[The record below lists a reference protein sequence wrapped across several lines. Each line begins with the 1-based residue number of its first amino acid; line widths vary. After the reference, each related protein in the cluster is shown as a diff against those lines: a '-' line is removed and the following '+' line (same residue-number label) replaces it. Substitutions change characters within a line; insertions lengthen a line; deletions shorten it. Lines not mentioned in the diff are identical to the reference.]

1 MRKLI
6 YLIVIA
12 LSVLACTA
20 PEGIGQQ
27 MDDVESIIEDD
38 PGKAL
43 EMLRAIAPEELG
55 SGRNRARHALLHSMA
70 LDKNYIDL
78 TTDSIIAPAVAYFRR
93 HGSAD
98 ERMKTQYYLGRIH
111 INAGDHD
118 AAMEAYVRAERHVPK
133 CKDNLAI
140 GRLYRAKM
148 QVHKFLFDREGQ
160 LETAELAARHYLAAG
175 DTSRYIGSVSDIAAS
190 LIQLNDFKSVQPYLD
205 IMKDLWHCLDA
216 RQKANYYTFCLY
228 DDNADKESIISEYLN
243 GEIPDRSIKWLTVA
257 DVYCSMG
264 KYDLSLEALDKYKA
278 YNTTL
283 NPSYYTHLAEAQ
295 YYTGQYEKAS
305 VAYMEYIR
313 QTDSTDMVIFD
324 SEARFMKERYES
336 ELASLRRRNTI
347 VILSLSLVIALL
359 LGAQLAVFVRSL
371 IRRHAEDR
379 EKFDKERISL
389 HSQIDEYER
398 LYNLAV
404 SEKEKLSNIVSG
416 SKVDKNL
423 RRVIDQRLTVLN
435 GFIAANIS
443 ANFSSEANAQL
454 KHFMED
460 QNNFMESTSKSFN
473 LTHPGFIKFL
483 SKAGLNQWEIG
494 CCCLY
499 CIGLNGA
506 EISSYLD
513 KSLYYKSSGVI
524 RKKLGLSRSINL
536 DRFLKEKLAEFSC

>member
-1 MRKLI
+1 MRALI
-6 YLIVIA
+6 CLIIAA
-12 LSVLACTA
+12 LSAFSCTVA
-20 PEGIGQQ
+20 SGIEQQ
-27 MDDVESIIEDD
+27 MDNVESIIEKD
-38 PGKAL
+38 PVKAL
-43 EMLRAIAPEELG
+43 ETLRSIAPEDLG
-55 SGRNRARHALLHSMA
+55 SGRHRARHALLHSMA
-70 LDKNYIDL
+70 LDKNYVDL
-78 TTDSIIAPAVAYFRR
+78 TTDSIIAPAVTYFRR

-98 ERMKTQYYLGRIH
+98 ERMKTQYYLGRIY

-118 AAMEAYVRAERHVPK
+118 AAMEAYVRAERYVPK

-148 QVHKFLFDREGQ
+148 QVHKFLFDRQGQ
-160 LETAELAARHYLAAG
+160 LEAAELAARHYLAAG

-190 LIQLNDFKSVQPYLD
+190 LIQLNDFKSAQPYLD
-205 IMKDLWHCLDA
+205 IMKDLWPYLDA
-216 RQKANYYTFCLY
+216 RQKANYYTFSLY
-228 DDNADKESIISEYLN
+228 NDKVDKDSLLSQYLN
-243 GEIPDRSIKWLTVA
+243 EGIPDRYVKWLTVA

-264 KYDLSLEALDKYKA
+264 KYDLSLDALNKYKA
-278 YNTTL
+278 YSTTL
-283 NPSYYTHLAEAQ
+283 NPSYYLHLAETQ
-295 YYTGQYEKAS
+295 YHTGRYEDAS
-305 VAYMEYIR
+305 IAYMEYIKL
-313 QTDSTDMVIFD
+313 TDSTDMVIFD
-324 SEARFMKERYES
+324 SEARFMKERYDS

-347 VILSLSLVIALL
+347 VVLSLSLVIALL
-359 LGAQLAVFVRSL
+359 SGALMALFVRSL

-379 EKFDKERISL
+379 ERFDKERNSL
-389 HSQIDEYER
+389 HSQLYEYER

-404 SEKEKLSNIVSG
+404 SEKEKLSYIVSG
-416 SKVDKNL
+416 SKVDKSL
-423 RRVIDQRLTVLN
+423 RRVIDERLAVLN

-443 ANFSSEANAQL
+443 ANFSAEANAQL

-460 QNNFMESTSKSFN
+460 QNSFMQSTAKSFT

-483 SKAGLNQWEIG
+483 SKAGLNQWEVG

-513 KSLYYKSSGVI
+513 KSLYYKSSSVI

>member
-12 LSVLACTA
+12 LSILACTA
-20 PEGIGQQ
+20 SEGIGQQ
-27 MDDVESIIEDD
+27 MNDVESIIEDD

-160 LETAELAARHYLAAG
+160 LESAQQASHYYLESG
-175 DTSRYIGSVSDIAAS
+175 DTSRYLLAVSDMAS
-190 LIQLNDFKSVQPYLD
+190 VHLELKDTASCLTCLD
-205 IMKDLWHCLDA
+205 ILKDNLHILSHS
-216 RQKANYYTFCLY
+216 RKSSYYALRLHSGP
-228 DDNADKESIISEYLN
+228 ADPKLLEEYLGCVN
-243 GEIPDRSIKWLTVA
+243 ERYVYWLTVA
-257 DVYCSMG
+257 EAYGRLSQYQNSLDALN
-264 KYDLSLEALDKYKA
+264 KYEQFSSSLSSA
-278 YNTTL
+278 Y
-283 NPSYYTHLAEAQ
+283 YWQLAEASRNL
-295 YYTGQYEKAS
+295 GRYEASSKAYLKYLS
-305 VAYMEYIR
+305 
-313 QTDSTDMVIFD
+313 QTDSTDMLIFD
-324 SEARFMKERYES
+324 SEARFIKERYDS
-336 ELASLRRRNTI
+336 QLASLRRRNTI
-347 VILSLSLVIALL
+347 VVLSLSLVIALL

-379 EKFDKERISL
+379 EKFNKERISL
-389 HSQIDEYER
+389 HSQIDEYVR
-398 LYNLAV
+398 LYNLAL

-423 RRVIDQRLTVLN
+423 RRVIDERLAVLN

-460 QNNFMESTSKSFN
+460 QNNFMESTSKSFT